1 VHAEP
6 LTLALVAHPNS
17 IHTRRWAAWFAR
29 AGHQV
34 VLVDPVG
41 IEVDPGLPDGVRV
54 ERSDGRG
61 RWPLAAFGRARR
73 LRRTLIELRPDVVHA
88 HYLAR
93 FGWLSALA
101 GVRPLVMTPWG
112 SDLLQVGRRRVR
124 TRLWNRL
131 ALRRADLVTVSSE
144 GMRAA
149 AVAAGARPDR
159 IRLVHHGVDTARF
172 APGEP
177 AATFRA
183 RLDAG
188 TAPIVVSPRTVAPL
202 YHHEVVLAAVAEVAR
217 RRLPAPIMIVSAA
230 AADPAAL
237 AALRDRAAAGGIAD
251 RLRVL
256 DTIGTEE
263 LPDLY
268 RAAAV
273 VVSVPE
279 TDSFPVT
286 LLEAMATGR
295 PVVAS
300 DLPAVRPVLESIDP
314 LAGRLIVPVEDVAAT
329 ANAIELALTLGEADR
344 HRLGEALRAYVVA
357 NAEYDTN
364 MAAMEAIYRDLAA
377 RRR

>member
-17 IHTRRWAAWFAR
+17 IHTRRWAAWFAL
-29 AGHQV
+29 AGHRV

-61 RWPLAAFGRARR
+61 RWPLAALGRARR
-73 LRRTLIELRPDVVHA
+73 LRRTLTELSPDVVHA
-88 HYLAR
+88 QYLAR

-101 GVRPLVMTPWG
+101 GVRPLVVTPWG

-131 ALRRADLVTVSSE
+131 ALRRADLVTVSSD

-159 IRLVHHGVDTARF
+159 IRLVHHGVDIARF

-188 TAPIVVSPRTVAPL
+188 NAPIVVSPRTVAPL
-202 YHHEVVLAAVAEVAR
+202 YQHEVVLAAVAEVAR
-217 RRLPAPIMIVSAA
+217 RQQPAPIMVVSAV

-237 AALRDRAAAGGIAD
+237 RALRDRAAADGIAD

-256 DTIGTEE
+256 DTVGAEE

-268 RAAAV
+268 RAADV

-300 DLPAVRPVLESIDP
+300 DLPAVRPVLASIDP
-314 LAGRLIVPVEDVAAT
+314 LADRLVVPVGDVAAT
-329 ANAIELALTLGEADR
+329 ADAIERALTLEEADR